1 MKKSWKKGIAAAMSV
16 LLAAGMAGC
25 GQTNTANSTATSG
38 DAATTAQTEAAQSNT
53 DNGDLTVVKILGRN
67 YTYTGA
73 NGKTVTLKDWSTEG
87 KSKRWDKLSEN
98 LAAKGVKLE
107 LDLIEPDQFD
117 TTIQTMAASG
127 ELFNYEMM
135 TRIVKQYA
143 PDLKIEHA
151 VCRGPLDEK
160 VEHWKRVG
168 KLLSISDYVRTYDV
182 VKEFTYSTT
191 IARTWEMFDQD
202 REVQFGCR
210 GIPNIEDAPL
220 LAAGLCCSMGVMRHP
235 CWGGTETDI
244 LDFGRKWNEVERALR
259 WQRIAPPFGIWESS
273 AEAFGGLRKDWTEM
287 LSGPEGEGWLK
298 NLIPEGRSI
307 SQEAPAILTRNMDCP
322 EIFARE
328 EELPFLAC
336 SIHPATGTVSIAF
349 MPRTCGDRKI
359 FTPKADLNVKLGAFV
374 KPIGVFGEFGI
385 LTVELGE
392 AVEGRVYLQDLCREE
407 AVEVTDLVAKSRD
420 RIVLDYDALAQNGW
434 LKNDEGDCSAPGFM
448 IWQE

>member
-1 MKKSWKKGIAAAMSV
+1 MELGYRGLGLWICANATGEEEAHPLSVEEAENYWKERAIWCRK
-16 LLAAGMAGC
+16 AGVDYWKVDWGYHC
-25 GQTNTANSTATSG
+25 G
-38 DAATTAQTEAAQSNT
+38 DAAY
-53 DNGDLTVVKILGRN
+53 R
-67 YTYTGA
+67 
-73 NGKTVTLKDWSTEG
+73 
-87 KSKRWDKLSEN
+87 
-98 LAAKGVKLE
+98 
-107 LDLIEPDQFD
+107 
-117 TTIQTMAASG
+117 
-127 ELFNYEMM
+127 EMM

-235 CWGGTETDI
+235 CWGGTETDV

-287 LSGPEGEGWLK
+287 LPVRRRRLAEKSDSGG
-298 NLIPEGRSI
+298 
-307 SQEAPAILTRNMDCP
+307 TFD
-322 EIFARE
+322 FAGSAGYSDE
-328 EELPFLAC
+328 KYGL
-336 SIHPATGTVSIAF
+336 
-349 MPRTCGDRKI
+349 
-359 FTPKADLNVKLGAFV
+359 
-374 KPIGVFGEFGI
+374 
-385 LTVELGE
+385 
-392 AVEGRVYLQDLCREE
+392 
-407 AVEVTDLVAKSRD
+407 SRD
-420 RIVLDYDALAQNGW
+420 FCKRRRTSVSCLQYPSSDRYCEHRIYAANMRRPKDIYT
-434 LKNDEGDCSAPGFM
+434 ES
-448 IWQE
+448 

>member
-1 MKKSWKKGIAAAMSV
+1 
-16 LLAAGMAGC
+16 
-25 GQTNTANSTATSG
+25 
-38 DAATTAQTEAAQSNT
+38 
-53 DNGDLTVVKILGRN
+53 
-67 YTYTGA
+67 
-73 NGKTVTLKDWSTEG
+73 
-87 KSKRWDKLSEN
+87 
-98 LAAKGVKLE
+98 
-107 LDLIEPDQFD
+107 
-117 TTIQTMAASG
+117 
-127 ELFNYEMM
+127 MM

-202 REVQFGCR
+202 RKVQFGCR

-235 CWGGTETDI
+235 CWGGTETDV

-259 WQRIAPPFGIWESS
+259 WQRIAPSVWNLGKFSRSIWRTQKRLDRD
-273 AEAFGGLRKDWTEM
+273 AFH
-287 LSGPEGEGWLK
+287 SEGEGWLK

-322 EIFARE
+322 EILQEKKNFR
-328 EELPFLAC
+328 FLAC

-407 AVEVTDLVAKSRD
+407 AVEVTDLVAK
-420 RIVLDYDALAQNGW
+420 
-434 LKNDEGDCSAPGFM
+434 KP
-448 IWQE
+448 